1 MSSTPI
7 FDVAET
13 ARLRPYR
20 QLIEALKV
28 AAADY
33 AAGRV
38 VNPER
43 LAVPLNAD
51 GIMLS
56 MPAAAHDLA
65 IHKLVNICP
74 RNPDRSLPTIFG
86 QVMGFDA
93 ETGQTLFIL
102 DGPTV
107 TGRRT
112 AAMSMLGVET
122 FSRTPPKEFLLIGT
136 GIQAA
141 NHLQAI
147 GELYPE
153 ARVRVKGISDDFAR
167 AFCDAQKGK
176 VRDLQPLVGAGI
188 PDSVDVVIALTT
200 SRVAVYDEAP
210 RASRLVIGM
219 GAFTPQMCEI
229 GARTIGG
236 SALYVDDLAGAKHE
250 AGDFIQAGVDWS
262 TVSGIKDA
270 LVRKPA
276 ADKPVVFKTVG
287 CAAWDLAAGRVAR
300 STMPPG

>member
-1 MSSTPI
+1 MSTTPI

-13 ARLRPYR
+13 ARLIPFRP
-20 QLIEALKV
+20 LIEALKV

-33 AAGRV
+33 AAGRM

-43 LAVPLNAD
+43 LAVPLNDD

-74 RNPDRSLPTIFG
+74 RNSERSMPTIFG

-93 ETGQTLFIL
+93 DTGETLFIL

-122 FSRTPPKEFLLIGT
+122 FSRTMPKEFLLVGT

-147 GELYPE
+147 GELYPD
-153 ARVRVKGISDDFAR
+153 AKVRVKGLTPEFAQ
-167 AFCDAQKGK
+167 AFCAANKDKA
-176 VRDLQPLVGAGI
+176 RDVQPLVGDNI

-200 SRVAVYDEAP
+200 SRQAVYNEAP
-210 RASRLVIGM
+210 RAGRLVIGM
-219 GAFTPQMCEI
+219 GAFTPEMCEI

-270 LVRKPA
+270 LVSKPA

-300 STMPPG
+300 SALTRG

>member
-1 MSSTPI
+1 MATTPI
-7 FDVAET
+7 FDVADT
-13 ARLRPYR
+13 ARVLPFRP
-20 QLIEALKV
+20 LIEALKV
-28 AAADY
+28 AAAEY

-43 LAVPLNAD
+43 LVVPLNDD

-74 RNPDRSLPTIFG
+74 RNAERSQPTIYG

-93 ETGQTLFIL
+93 DTGRTLFIL

-122 FSRTPPKEFLLIGT
+122 FRPAPKEFLLIGT
-136 GIQAA
+136 GVQAG

-153 ARVRVKGISDDFAR
+153 SRVRVKGITAEYAQS
-167 AFCDAQKGK
+167 FCDAHRGTM
-176 VRDLQPLVGAGI
+176 RDLQPLTDAAI
-188 PDSVDVVIALTT
+188 PDSVDVVITLTT
-200 SRVAVYDEAP
+200 SHHAVYNEPP
-210 RASRLVIGM
+210 RAGRLVIGM
-219 GAFTPQMCEI
+219 GAFTPEMCEI

-236 SALYVDDLAGAKHE
+236 SALYVDDVAGAKHE

-262 TVSGIKDA
+262 TVRGISDA
-270 LVRKPA
+270 VANKPST
-276 ADKPVVFKTVG
+276 DKPFVFKTVG

-300 STMPPG
+300 ATLG